1 MNSNS
6 SPNFRLVWSTKGIAP
21 KTPTFCTL
29 YFNIRQSVHVESLT
43 MRMYEWYYRYRN
55 VFD

>member
-29 YFNIRQSVHVESLT
+29 SVHVESLT